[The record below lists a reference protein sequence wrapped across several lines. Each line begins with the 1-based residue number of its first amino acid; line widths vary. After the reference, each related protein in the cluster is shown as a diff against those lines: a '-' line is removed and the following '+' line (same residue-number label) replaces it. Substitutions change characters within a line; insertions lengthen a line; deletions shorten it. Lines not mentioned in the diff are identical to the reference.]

1 MHIKVIWTLIIALT
15 IHNLLILRIIVAI
28 INDLWCCWFMDVIHK
43 KRIAPPL
50 KAPFKKNLL
59 LLSPRQTGKS
69 LYLKTLSSVDLYLN
83 LQEADTFRKLSFQ
96 KNIIEKL
103 LTPEMKT
110 VALDN
115 IHRLPLL
122 LDQVEH
128 LNKTQNVRFILSASQ
143 HMKPHW
149 ATLPENADT
158 VSLLPFCF
166 EEVQSQF
173 NLEQILSYGALPSI
187 YDFEHKD
194 VRLNDYVGLLFQA
207 DLIQS
212 GKIRKIENFSRF
224 LNVAAD
230 YNGQYLHFEEI
241 AKLCEAPART
251 VREYFELLKEMR
263 LGYEISCTTSRK
275 GAKRSK
281 FYFFD
286 VGVSNALRNDF
297 NIEQDFE
304 KSESA
309 LKHFILLELLAYK
322 NYRKPDLKIEFWC
335 DYQGNE
341 IDFLINNEIA
351 IEVRATKSVMAQHSR
366 RLKKFTRKFSVKKSY
381 LITRDPQSLNVETFL
396 KDLWRD
402 KVV

>member
-1 MHIKVIWTLIIALT
+1 
-15 IHNLLILRIIVAI
+15 
-28 INDLWCCWFMDVIHK
+28 MDVIHK
-43 KRIAPPL
+43 RRIAPPL
-50 KAPFKKNLL
+50 KAPLKKNLF

-69 LYLKTLSSVDLYLN
+69 SYLKTLSSVDLYLN

-115 IHRLPLL
+115 VHRLPSL

-128 LNKTQNVRFILSASQ
+128 LNKTQNVRFVLSSSQ
-143 HMKPHW
+143 QMKPHK
-149 ATLPENADT
+149 AIASENADT

-166 EEVQSQF
+166 EELQNEFKLDQV
-173 NLEQILSYGALPSI
+173 LSFGSLPSI
-187 YDFEHKD
+187 YDFDRKD
-194 VRLNDYVGLLFQA
+194 VLLSDYVGLLFQA
-207 DLIQS
+207 DFIQS

-224 LNVAAD
+224 LNVAAE
-230 YNGQYLHFEEI
+230 YNGQYLHYEEI

-251 VREYFELLKEMR
+251 VREYFELLKSMH
-263 LGYEISCTTSRK
+263 LGYEIACTTSRK

-286 VGVSNALRNDF
+286 VGVANALRNDF

-304 KSESA
+304 KSEAA
-309 LKHFILLELLAYK
+309 LKHLILLELMAYK
-322 NYRKPDLKIEFWC
+322 NYRKSDMKIEFWC

-341 IDFLINNEIA
+341 IDFLINDEIA
-351 IEVRATKSVMAQHSR
+351 IEVRATQSVNPQHSR
-366 RLKKFTRKFSVKKSY
+366 RLKKFTSKFSAKKSY

-402 KVV
+402 KVI